1 MNLTTLQNPTPVYI
15 IIYSILVH
23 TLYDPSPLSLRPIR
37 METKESCDKVID
49 MLNGVMLPGSKKPLV
64 IKFADSSHMKKQSQ
78 SKRVLVCVRVC
89 ILTVLPWL
97 HADRWRAVQR
107 VSVILCVCITFFF
120 FFIFIFF
127 MMY

>member
-1 MNLTTLQNPTPVYI
+1 
-15 IIYSILVH
+15 
-23 TLYDPSPLSLRPIR
+23 
-37 METKESCDKVID
+37 